1 MKPNKL
7 MIIASAILLSACNQQ
22 PKGLTEADVARM
34 LDSVKTAAKEEA
46 KSELKSE
53 YETQKAID
61 NNNSSYQQTPSTS
74 LSNSSSSSSSYSSQ
88 ESSESLTEKAYRL
101 GAKDGKT
108 YHTVDLNHFLKED
121 EKQLKNQYMHRC
133 YGSGKSENYLS
144 EELWDNREL
153 YNEYKR
159 GFLKGY
165 ENANNA
171 L

>member
-1 MKPNKL
+1 MKTNKL

-53 YETQKAID
+53 YETQKTID

-74 LSNSSSSSSSYSSQ
+74 VSYSSSSSSQ

-108 YHTVDLNHFLKED
+108 YHTVDLNHFLKDD

-144 EELWDNREL
+144 EELWNNREL

>member
-1 MKPNKL
+1 MKTKNFV
-7 MIIASAILLSACNQQ
+7 IVASAILLSACNQQ

-53 YETQKAID
+53 YETQKTID
-61 NNNSSYQQTPSTS
+61 NKNSSYQQTPSTS
-74 LSNSSSSSSSYSSQ
+74 VSYSSSSSSQ
-88 ESSESLTEKAYRL
+88 ELSESLTEKAYRL

-108 YHTVDLNHFLKED
+108 YHTVDLNYLLKED
-121 EKQLKNQYMHRC
+121 EKQLKDLYMHRC